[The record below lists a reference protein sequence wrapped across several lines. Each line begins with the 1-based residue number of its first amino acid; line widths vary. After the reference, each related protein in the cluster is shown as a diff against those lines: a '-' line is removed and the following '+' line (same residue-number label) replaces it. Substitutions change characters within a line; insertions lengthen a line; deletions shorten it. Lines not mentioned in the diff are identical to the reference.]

1 MVSELSTSSNVK
13 EVGTFSVLKKIYIIE
28 KSS

>member
-1 MVSELSTSSNVK
+1 MVLELSTSSDVK
-13 EVGTFSVLKKIYIIE
+13 EVGAFSVLKKICIIE